1 MNEGYSPKDLKF
13 GDDGRSRLIQG
24 INKLSSAVKSTLGPS
39 GNTVLIESPTHTHG
53 ITVTK
58 DGVTVA
64 KAVDLVDPVEN
75 LAVRMMKEAAER
87 TATSAGDGTT
97 TAIVL
102 TEALVSSGSKF
113 FEEDKSSNKTK
124 VLRSLVNMTTEVV
137 NSLKKKSR
145 PLTKKKMLDV
155 ATISANN
162 DEAVGKIIADVYN
175 KVGKTGVVTV
185 EKSQTSDTT
194 FETTTGI
201 KVERGYAT
209 PLFINNHKKDECVY
223 DDCAVLVS
231 DAEIDNIH
239 SIEKVLT
246 HIVDPSKN
254 RKLLIIAPCS
264 QQLTNTLAANVM
276 KQKVKICTIQ
286 PPSFGYKQHELMQDI
301 ALSLGATYFSEATG
315 DDLSLITPDDLGV
328 AKKVIVGK
336 DQTIIIKEDGKNVES
351 IKARVSEL
359 KEAAKL
365 ATKKHD
371 KDIILSRIASL
382 TGGIGV
388 IRVGGNT
395 DLEQKELYDRV
406 DDAVCAVRSALE
418 EGILPGGGVA
428 LYNEHQKI
436 EDDLKNNKYDKPY
449 DILAAMILSE
459 ALYSPVCQI
468 IVNAGGVFSEVYET
482 GMNIKPQ
489 EGYGFDVKNA
499 KYGDL
504 IDMGVIDPLK
514 VTRVALQNAVSVA
527 VSILSTNA
535 IITMARTYEAE

>member
-102 TEALVSSGSKF
+102 TEALVSSGSRF
-113 FEEDKSSNKTK
+113 FEEDLSSNKTK

-137 NSLKKKSR
+137 SSLKKKSR

-162 DEAVGKIIADVYN
+162 DDAVGKIIADVYN

-315 DDLSLITPDDLGV
+315 DDLSLITPDDLGF

-336 DQTIIIKEDGKNVES
+336 DQTIILKEDGKNVES
-351 IKARVSEL
+351 IKSRVSEL

-371 KDIILSRIASL
+371 KDFILSRIASL

-436 EDDLKNNKYDKPY
+436 ESDLKNNKYDNPY
-449 DILAAMILSE
+449 DILAARILSE

-468 IVNAGGVFSEVYET
+468 IINAGGVFSEVYET

>member
-102 TEALVSSGSKF
+102 TEALVSSGSRL

-137 NSLKKKSR
+137 SSLKKKSR

-162 DEAVGKIIADVYN
+162 DDAVGKIIADVYN

-315 DDLSLITPDDLGV
+315 DDLSLITPDDLGF

-336 DQTIIIKEDGKNVES
+336 DQTIILKEDSKNVES
-351 IKARVSEL
+351 IKSRVSEL

-371 KDIILSRIASL
+371 KDFILSRIASL

-436 EDDLKNNKYDKPY
+436 ESDLKNNKYDNPY
-449 DILAAMILSE
+449 DILAARILSE

-468 IVNAGGVFSEVYET
+468 IINAGGVFSEVYET

>member
-1 MNEGYSPKDLKF
+1 MNAGYSPKDLKF
-13 GDDGRSRLIQG
+13 GDDGRSRLIEG
-24 INKLSSAVKSTLGPS
+24 ITKLSQAVKSTLGPS
-39 GNTVLIESPTHTHG
+39 GNTVLIESPHHTHG

-64 KAVDLVDPVEN
+64 KSVDLVDPVEN

-102 TEALVSSGSKF
+102 TEALVTTGSSLFS
-113 FEEDKSSNKTK
+113 ENLSLNRTM
-124 VLRSLVNMTTEVV
+124 VLRSLTSMTNEVV
-137 NSLKKKSR
+137 DSLKNRSR
-145 PLTKKKMLDV
+145 PLTKKMMLDV
-155 ATISANN
+155 ATISSNN
-162 DEAVGKIIADVYN
+162 DESVGKIIADVYN
-175 KVGKTGVVTV
+175 KVGKTGMVTV
-185 EKSQTSDTT
+185 EKSQGSETT

-201 KVERGYAT
+201 KVDRGYAT

-223 DDCAVLVS
+223 DDCLVLVS

-246 HIVDPSKN
+246 HVVEPSKN

-286 PPSFGYKQHELMQDI
+286 PPNFGYKQHELMQDI

-315 DDLSLITPDDLGV
+315 DDLSLIKPSDLGV
-328 AKKVIVGK
+328 AKKVIVGQ
-336 DQTIIIKEDGKNVES
+336 DQTIILKEDGSNVDS
-351 IKARVSEL
+351 VKKRVSEL

-365 ATKKHD
+365 ATRKDD
-371 KDIILSRIASL
+371 KDFILSRIASL

-395 DLEQKELYDRV
+395 DLEQKELFDRV

-436 EDDLKNNKYDKPY
+436 EMKLLNEEYKKAEDLV
-449 DILAAMILSE
+449 AATILSD
-459 ALYSPVCQI
+459 ALCSPVCQI
-468 IVNAGGVFSEVYET
+468 IINAGSSFADVYET
-482 GMNIKPQ
+482 AMNLVTK
-489 EGYGFDVKNA
+489 EGHGFDVKNA

-504 IDMGVIDPLK
+504 IEMGVIDPLK

-535 IITMARTYEAE
+535 IITMARTYEQS

>member
-102 TEALVSSGSKF
+102 TEALVSSGSRF
-113 FEEDKSSNKTK
+113 FEEDLSSNKTK

-137 NSLKKKSR
+137 SSLKKKSR

-162 DEAVGKIIADVYN
+162 DDAVGKIIADVYN

-315 DDLSLITPDDLGV
+315 DDLSLITPDDLGF

-336 DQTIIIKEDGKNVES
+336 DQTIILKEDGKNVES
-351 IKARVSEL
+351 IKSRVSEL

-371 KDIILSRIASL
+371 KDFILSRIASL

-436 EDDLKNNKYDKPY
+436 ESDLKNNKYDNPY
-449 DILAAMILSE
+449 DILAARILSE

-468 IVNAGGVFSEVYET
+468 IINAGGVFSEVYET

-504 IDMGVIDPLK
+504 IDIGVIDPLK